1 LTTPPASPTQVTTP
15 PTPPTRVTT
24 PPTTNQEIE
33 DDVED
38 MENDSE
44 FEVDDVED
52 MENDSEYDADDV
64 EDAED
69 VPLPPKKKAR
79 YWDVNVIGK

>member
-1 LTTPPASPTQVTTP
+1 VTTP

-33 DDVED
+33 DDLED
-38 MENDSE
+38 AEY
-44 FEVDDVED
+44 VP
-52 MENDSEYDADDV
+52 EYDADDV
-64 EDAED
+64 EDVSEYDANDVEDVSEYDANGAED
-69 VPLPPKKKAR
+69 VENDPLPPKKKAR

>member
-24 PPTTNQEIE
+24 PPATNQEIE
-33 DDVED
+33 DE
-38 MENDSE
+38 
-44 FEVDDVED
+44 VED

>member
-1 LTTPPASPTQVTTP
+1 VTTP

-24 PPTTNQEIE
+24 PPATNQEIE
-33 DDVED
+33 DEVED

-44 FEVDDVED
+44 YDVED